1 MESGNWVLLQNCH
14 LASSYMPILERILE
28 NLPENLHNE
37 FRIWLT
43 TAPSS
48 VFPSTILMKGVK
60 MTYEPPRGIKSNLLR
75 VF

>member
-1 MESGNWVLLQNCH
+1 
-14 LASSYMPILERILE
+14 MPILERILE
-28 NLPENLHNE
+28 NLPDNLNSD

-43 TAPSS
+43 TAPSA

-60 MTYEPPRGIKSNLLR
+60 MTYEPPRGIKNNLIR